1 MPKLKIS
8 NAIKGKINTNIPGF
22 SWSKCLAYITYED
35 RIKYCNIL
43 YHSEIQLNRCKVNFC

>member
-1 MPKLKIS
+1 MPRLKIS

-22 SWSKCLAYITYED
+22 SWSKCLAYITNED